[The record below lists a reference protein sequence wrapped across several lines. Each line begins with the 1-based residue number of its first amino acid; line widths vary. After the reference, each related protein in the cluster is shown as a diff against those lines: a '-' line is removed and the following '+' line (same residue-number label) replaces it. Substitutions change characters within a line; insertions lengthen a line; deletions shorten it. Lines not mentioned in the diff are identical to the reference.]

1 MYTQK
6 QYNRDKNY
14 FTPSF
19 WIICDMMIIMVLKYY
34 GLDFTVLEWVSV
46 FLVLR
51 NIYFGLVH
59 SVHVMESVEV
69 DG

>member
-34 GLDFTVLEWVSV
+34 GLDFTVLE
-46 FLVLR
+46 
-51 NIYFGLVH
+51 
-59 SVHVMESVEV
+59 
-69 DG
+69 